1 MARRTRARAGVGAGV
16 GARGRGRGR
25 RGRAWVTLTLGL
37 RCARTGRRAGRR
49 ETDGV
54 FVTCVVNTSVRVP
67 TTAMRRGDAQKT
79 RAVKKT
85 HLPTTYEG
93 VLLLRPDCDDATRS
107 GALDQFKAM
116 FNDGLASW
124 EQTERGLQPN
134 AYEIKGY
141 PDAYQVVVNFSCPP
155 AAFKNAYEELSK
167 PVVGQEE
174 VILRSMFLKSA

>member
-1 MARRTRARAGVGAGV
+1 M